1 MGNDVDRIFNRRST
15 EQRGLIREI
24 LQHTDGHLD
33 ADEIHQQARER
44 SPSISLSTIYRN
56 LNVFK
61 EQGLVEEHQFGN
73 RRYYEPAPQAKHHH
87 LVCLGCGRV
96 FEFKCPSTER
106 LKSRISKEEG
116 FRVTEA
122 EVRLAGYCPEC
133 QECLAV
139 SATENEKYLPD
150 QSIDL
155 PRRRLYFPMPRLR
168 HHNPLTWT
176 NREDHL

>member
-1 MGNDVDRIFNRRST
+1 MRVKEKTSLDRERLMRELKGADRKFNRRST

-24 LQHTDGHLD
+24 LQHAEGHLD
-33 ADEIHQQARER
+33 ADEIYHQARGR

-56 LNVFK
+56 LRIFK
-61 EQGLVEEHQFGN
+61 EQGLVEEHQFGS

-87 LVCLGCGRV
+87 LICLGCGRV
-96 FEFKCPSTER
+96 FEFKCSSTER

-133 QECLAV
+133 QECLNV
-139 SATENEKYLPD
+139 SAAKNQKI
-150 QSIDL
+150 S
-155 PRRRLYFPMPRLR
+155 R
-168 HHNPLTWT
+168 
-176 NREDHL
+176 